1 MLFLFIRSCND
12 PAPCTVLRKRVFI
25 EPLSGKEVLRVK
37 PKQALHLS
45 TILRYV
51 MLAFLALFLFV
62 YQAHD
67 TVLFVAALVPLAA
80 SLIAYIV
87 VMTLWWRCPH
97 CHKPLPLSPL
107 HGEAVVTHCP
117 YCGGAID
124 GEKP

>member
-1 MLFLFIRSCND
+1 M
-12 PAPCTVLRKRVFI
+12 
-25 EPLSGKEVLRVK
+25 K

-67 TVLFVAALVPLAA
+67 TVLFVAALVPEAA

-97 CHKPLPLSPL
+97 CHKPLPQSRFT
-107 HGEAVVTHCP
+107 GDYVIVRCP

-124 GEKP
+124 DEEGKDE